1 MRSQQTG
8 DTQGNGQATRSSAS
22 SPSPQLSID
31 QAREEI
37 AYALALEA
45 FLWGY
50 PLYTSLV
57 TAAESLRSGAAGY
70 NALRSSTRAASGIT
84 LDARGV
90 FDLSYEPIVLHVPR
104 LEPPRWYLAQLG
116 DMFGEVCANVGGIKG
131 PAPGDYLITGPD
143 FTGSIPG
150 EMTRVSSP
158 TRQGVALVQTFIA
171 NERDV
176 DAALEAQRG
185 FQLIPLSS
193 YLSDG
198 LARQPA
204 IQEPAHRLVVA
215 APEELRYFEVLG
227 HAMQSYLPPSVAT
240 GDTLVAALR
249 GIGLTGDGFEWR
261 ALDAATRRGLVRAAL
276 MGEQLVEQAWRALGP
291 TSDGW
296 HYHLTSGRSGQNFA
310 RRAALAKYMH
320 GCPLATEV
328 LQATARTDNTE
339 APLTGTNRYTLR
351 FAPQQQPPVATMWSL
366 ALYEGDMR
374 FSENELGRYA
384 IGSTTDGLTPD
395 DSGALTIVIQ
405 HERPTDTA
413 NWLPAPAGSFHLMM
427 RLYGPDARLL
437 EGSYRLP
444 AVTRAM

>member
-1 MRSQQTG
+1 
-8 DTQGNGQATRSSAS
+8 
-22 SPSPQLSID
+22 LSID

-57 TAAESLRSGAAGY
+57 SAADSVRTGAAGY
-70 NALRSSTRAASGIT
+70 NTLRTNGPAASGVT

-90 FDLSYEPIVLHVPR
+90 FDVSHEPVVLHVPR
-104 LEPPRWYLAQLG
+104 LEPPLWYLAQLA
-116 DMFGEVCANVGGIKG
+116 DMFGEVCANVGGLKG
-131 PAPGDYLITGPD
+131 AAPGDYVITGPD
-143 FTGSIPG
+143 FTGAIPG
-150 EMTRVSSP
+150 EMTRVTTP
-158 TRQGVALVQTFIA
+158 TRQGVATVQIFIA
-171 NERDV
+171 SEREI
-176 DAALEAQRG
+176 DAAQEAQRG

-198 LARQPA
+198 LARQPPT
-204 IQEPAHRLVVA
+204 QPPASKLVVA
-215 APEELRYFEVLG
+215 APEELRFFEVLG

-249 GIGLTGDGFEWR
+249 GVGLTGDGFEWR
-261 ALDAATRRGLVRAAL
+261 ALDAATRRGLARAAV
-276 MGEQLVEQAWRALGP
+276 MGEQLVDQAWRALGP

-310 RRAALAKYMH
+310 RRAALAKFMF

-328 LQATARTDNTE
+328 LQATARVDNTE

-351 FAPQQQPPVATMWSL
+351 FEAEQQPPVATLWSL
-366 ALYEGDMR
+366 ALYERDKQ
-374 FSENELGRYA
+374 FADNELGRYA
-384 IGSTTDGLTPD
+384 IGSTTDGLALD
-395 DSGALTIVIQ
+395 DTGALTLVIQ
-405 HERPTDTA
+405 HERPDDPA
-413 NWLPAPAGSFHLMM
+413 NWLPAPEGSFYLTM

-437 EGSYRLP
+437 DGSYRLP